1 MIGARTRFVLS
12 PLAVVTYNSWLAWRL
27 NGDPRA
33 LCGYLSELA
42 AQDQP
47 YQWLFRLGDLL
58 AAAVFAVI
66 AVLGRR
72 GWGRW
77 IGPRAAQVSAAL
89 LVVAAG
95 TVVDALFN
103 LPCAES
109 RDAVCAA
116 TDSLVRRVHEASST
130 VVSVSMLVLI
140 GLAALGWWEQERW
153 TARVRATAGFAVG
166 VGVLLLLSA
175 VAPTLAPGM
184 QGPAQIVQVLA
195 CSAWIGL
202 LAWRLEDE
210 ADGRQVR
217 DG

>member
-1 MIGARTRFVLS
+1 MSRHRGRAMLVL
-12 PLAVVTYNSWLAWRL
+12 LAIVTYNSWLLWRL

-33 LCGYLSELA
+33 LSGYLSELA

-89 LVVAAG
+89 LVVAVG
-95 TVVDALFN
+95 TVADAVFN

-116 TDSLVRRVHEASST
+116 APSLVRRVHEASST
-130 VVSVSMLVLI
+130 VVSISMLVLI
-140 GLAALGWWEQERW
+140 GLVALGWWERERW
-153 TARVRATAGFAVG
+153 SGRVRATAGLG
-166 VGVLLLLSA
+166 VVVAALLFSST
-175 VAPTLAPGM
+175 VAPKLAPGT
-184 QGPAQIVQVLA
+184 QGAVQIIQVVL

-210 ADGRQVR
+210 DEGQQVR